1 MPAKRSS
8 TARARVVAALT
19 EEILQNP
26 EQGAFPIAS
35 EHQLCR
41 RFSISRVTV
50 RLALSDLENRGL
62 IYRKHGKGTFAHGRN
77 TRVYR
82 NMGILMKSP
91 QAAEHRPIA
100 EMIRGVQTAM
110 SQVRSATLLISTSPD
125 DWRPEKASNLSGVI
139 VVPQDVTE
147 CDLNV
152 IRDRNIPFLIFSES
166 GLAGPHVHLG
176 QKEAAR
182 KMTEQ
187 LLELGHRRF
196 ALLTGFD
203 TAMDGPK
210 RMGIHE
216 ALGTAG
222 IGPAQVPEF
231 SAHGQEG
238 DIFQAVKDVLM
249 LRPRPT
255 AVIAFDD
262 SLGSMLSFEARKNEG
277 LQVPSDLS
285 IVSFHHWP
293 YLNYVEP
300 ALTTVRFE
308 FFKAGLHAAE
318 ALNQAFL
325 SGQPAAELSFRPTY
339 YPGQT
344 IGLAPG

>member
-1 MPAKRSS
+1 
-8 TARARVVAALT
+8 
-19 EEILQNP
+19 
-26 EQGAFPIAS
+26 
-35 EHQLCR
+35 
-41 RFSISRVTV
+41 V

-62 IYRKHGKGTFAHGRN
+62 IYRKHGKGTFAHGRT

-110 SQVRSATLLISTSPD
+110 SHVRSATLLITTSPS

-139 VVPQDVTE
+139 VVPQDVTAG
-147 CDLNV
+147 DINV

-166 GLAGPHVHLG
+166 GLPGPHVVLG
-176 QKEAAR
+176 QREAAR

-203 TAMDGPK
+203 AAMDPPK
-210 RMGIHE
+210 RIGIHD
-216 ALGTAG
+216 ALGAVG
-222 IGPAQVPEF
+222 IDPVQAFEF
-231 SAHGQEG
+231 SSHGHED
-238 DIFQAVKDVLM
+238 DIYQAVNDVLA

-262 SLGSMLSFEARKNEG
+262 SLGSVLSFQARKKEG
-277 LQVPSDLS
+277 LDVPADLS
-285 IVSFHHWP
+285 IVSFHNWP
-293 YLNYVEP
+293 YLSCVEP
-300 ALTTVRFE
+300 ALTTVQFE
-308 FFKAGLHAAE
+308 FFKAGRQAAE

-325 SGQPAAELSFRPTY
+325 TGQPVAELAFRPTY
-339 YPGQT
+339 CPGQT
-344 IGLAPG
+344 IGPAPG